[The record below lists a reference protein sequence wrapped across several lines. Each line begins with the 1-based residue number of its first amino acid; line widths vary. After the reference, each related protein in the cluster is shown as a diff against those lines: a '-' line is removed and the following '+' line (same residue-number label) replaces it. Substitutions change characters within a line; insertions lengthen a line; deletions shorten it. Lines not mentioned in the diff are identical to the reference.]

1 MTQPREDVLERQ
13 RGRNLC
19 FELALNI
26 LIKRLVEF
34 DENECNFIVNQLPA
48 QLDAKKEHLTKAS
61 ASCKKGFEDGKD
73 AITYMLP
80 SRGPIT

>member
-1 MTQPREDVLERQ
+1 MAQPRETDLERQ

-26 LIKRLVEF
+26 LIKRLVN
-34 DENECNFIVNQLPA
+34 DENERNFIVNQLPA

-61 ASCKKGFEDGKD
+61 ASCKQGFEDGKD